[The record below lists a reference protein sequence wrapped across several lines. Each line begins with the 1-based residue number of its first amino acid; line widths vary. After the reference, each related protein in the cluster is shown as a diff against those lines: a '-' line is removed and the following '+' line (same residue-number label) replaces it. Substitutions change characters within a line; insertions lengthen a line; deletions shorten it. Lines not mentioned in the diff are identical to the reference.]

1 MRTYWPTALLTT
13 ALTAQALP
21 ALASAKPESLIPLD
35 RLDAAARARVG
46 KVVPGYTFYR
56 QVRVARDTFTA
67 RFDLFEYLIN
77 HLDQSSIVAQPLKIV
92 QYRSQRT
99 ADGGYWADNRKGA
112 VGYLWPLYAAPGER
126 LYFAQGSDRA
136 GKPVAGCAVVV
147 VRYREQS
154 PGVITCEM
162 HAFVRVERWIQRL
175 LARIFLPLVT
185 GTVDRRFS
193 EVLEVPVLVSE
204 QATADPAKVIGVI
217 DALPPED
224 RAMLQQ
230 FRRLLVGAPADSGIP
245 PGR

>member
-1 MRTYWPTALLTT
+1 MFLIAALGMR
-13 ALTAQALP
+13 ALP
-21 ALASAKPESLIPLD
+21 ASGAAKPESLIPMDQLD
-35 RLDAAARARVG
+35 GPARVRVG
-46 KVVPGYTFYR
+46 QVVPGYTFHR
-56 QVRVARDTFTA
+56 QVRLGRDTFTA
-67 RFDLFEYLIN
+67 RFELFEYLIN
-77 HLDQSSIVAQPLKIV
+77 HLDQTSIVAQPLKIV

-126 LYFAQGSDRA
+126 VYFAQGSDRE

-147 VRYREQS
+147 VRYREKA

-162 HAFVRVERWIQRL
+162 HAFVKVESWIQRL

-193 EVLEVPVLVSE
+193 EALEVPVLVSE
-204 QATADPAKVIGVI
+204 LATADPAKVIGVI

-224 RAMLQQ
+224 RALLQE
-230 FRRLLVGAPADSGIP
+230 FRRMLLETPAGAGKPLA
-245 PGR
+245 R